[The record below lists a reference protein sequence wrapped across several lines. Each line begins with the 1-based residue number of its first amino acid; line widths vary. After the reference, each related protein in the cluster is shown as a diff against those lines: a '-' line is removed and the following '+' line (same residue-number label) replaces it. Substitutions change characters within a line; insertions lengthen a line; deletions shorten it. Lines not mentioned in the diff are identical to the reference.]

1 MNPDIE
7 YIRKSGL
14 FDEDFYI
21 KENPDIE
28 QHGIDPITHYVL
40 HGHLENRN
48 PTVFFST
55 KVYKKL
61 FDIGNENP
69 FIHYLKNN
77 LGKTYI
83 EKGYMKGFTYETID
97 LVKSRLLKLPYY
109 SEKEFIRMNMDLKK
123 TSQNITEYALT
134 RGLAEGR
141 EIVSKILISEF
152 LGTHNTADYK
162 LNLDKETI
170 DKSVGVFCHSKG
182 NIFIKELAEILN
194 SYLINAG
201 INSKIYF
208 ETDEDMPD
216 LCIFVA
222 PHEFFYL
229 DGTNHLLKDEILTKS
244 IMFNTEQ
251 PQTLW
256 FTRGLVY
263 LLMSAGIIDISYQN
277 TEAFN
282 LAGIPSFHFDPIP
295 EVKNNVLTE
304 EEKKHSLARCI
315 HPNTTSNVRKTI
327 DQRPYDVSF
336 FGNFS
341 PKRDKFFSRS
351 AKIFCNKD
359 CFLYYRKTNGIIP
372 SSVFTSVPK
381 YVSENSKIFLNVH
394 RDESNFFEWHRIVL
408 QGMACGSVVVTD
420 ECLEHPIYK
429 NNIHY
434 MTESVRHIP
443 DLIEWL
449 LNTVEGKC
457 KLNEIQKNCFDVFDD
472 FYFKES
478 KLNDITKYLGGFS

>member
-1 MNPDIE
+1 MNSDIE
-7 YIRKSGL
+7 YIKKSGL
-14 FDEDFYI
+14 FDEDYYRR
-21 KENPDIE
+21 EYPDID
-28 QHGIDPITHYVL
+28 QNGIDPISHYVL

-55 KVYKKL
+55 KIYKKL
-61 FDIGNENP
+61 FDIGDENP
-69 FIHYLKNN
+69 FIHYIKNN

-97 LVKSRLLKLPYY
+97 LVKSRLIKFPYY

-134 RGLAEGR
+134 KGLAEGR
-141 EIVSKILISEF
+141 EIISKILISEF
-152 LGTHNTADYK
+152 LGSHNDTEYK
-162 LNLDKETI
+162 LNLDKNVINKT
-170 DKSVGVFCHSKG
+170 VGVYCHSEG

-194 SYLINAG
+194 SYLLKSG
-201 INSKIYF
+201 ITSKICH
-208 ETDEDMPD
+208 ETDDEMD

-229 DGTNHLLKDEILTKS
+229 DGSSHLLKDEILKKS

-282 LAGIPSFHFDPIP
+282 MAGIPSFHFDPIP
-295 EVKNNVLTE
+295 EIKNISLTGE
-304 EEKKHSLARCI
+304 EQNHILSRCI
-315 HPNTTSNVRKTI
+315 NSNTSSSVRKKI
-327 DQRPYDVSF
+327 DERYYDVSF
-336 FGNFS
+336 FGNYS
-341 PKRDKFFSRS
+341 AKRDKFFSRS
-351 AKIFCNKD
+351 ASVFCNKD
-359 CFLYYRKTNGIIP
+359 CFLYYRKTDGILP
-372 SSVFTSVPK
+372 TSVFTSVPK
-381 YVSENSKIFLNVH
+381 FISANSKIYLNIH

-408 QGMACGSVVVTD
+408 QGMAHGAVVVTD
-420 ECLEHPIYK
+420 ECLDHPIYK
-429 NNIHY
+429 DGVHY
-434 MTESVRHIP
+434 LTESVRHIP

-449 LNTVEGKC
+449 LNSDDGNN
-457 KLNEIQKNCFDVFDD
+457 KLSEIQSNCFKIFDD
-472 FYFKES
+472 FYIQES
-478 KLNDITKYLGGFS
+478 KINDITKYIGGFE